1 MWIRGGIGVVLCAVG
16 AVWIGQGTNHIKGSF
31 MTGHKSYAALGVVLV
46 VIGAALPSGRS
57 CRRCVEPELERFP
70 RTACAAPPYSSETCL
85 RRLR

>member
-46 VIGAALPSGRS
+46 AIGAALLVWALVSAM
-57 CRRCVEPELERFP
+57 RRG
-70 RTACAAPPYSSETCL
+70 A
-85 RRLR
+85 